1 MTKMM
6 MMIPIVKCWS
16 CWNQHKWSTNNA
28 WQVSKPDITI
38 KGRKKL
44 SCHHE
49 RQIKEDKTAEQ
60 KSKPYQWLF
69 MLE

>member
-1 MTKMM
+1 M
-6 MMIPIVKCWS
+6 
-16 CWNQHKWSTNNA
+16 
-28 WQVSKPDITI
+28 
-38 KGRKKL
+38 KGRTKL

-69 MLE
+69 YVRIKFIWYFVLKTLQVAAT